1 MPAIDID
8 ISEISSIEWTTAAEL
23 SCLDCLTPTILSFA
37 EGDIV
42 TLTITTIEG
51 CETQAVTQLSSRVE
65 PLVYIP
71 NVFSPDNRSNFTI
84 FTNDQISSIN
94 GMYIYDRWGNLM
106 FVNENFSPNDPN
118 QGWDGT
124 YNDNLVE
131 QGVYVYVFKYVIDG
145 REVIEAG
152 DITLLR

>member
-1 MPAIDID
+1 
-8 ISEISSIEWTTAAEL
+8 
-23 SCLDCLTPTILSFA
+23 
-37 EGDIV
+37 
-42 TLTITTIEG
+42 
-51 CETQAVTQLSSRVE
+51 
-65 PLVYIP
+65 
-71 NVFSPDNRSNFTI
+71 
-84 FTNDQISSIN
+84 
-94 GMYIYDRWGNLM
+94 MYIYDRWGNLM